1 MGHLCVEGEI
11 LLMPQEALLSSED
24 DRFEEEMDSLHILPM
39 SIIPLATAGLKA
51 ARLVKNSKLEGVV
64 ELFSDEDTGSGHIS
78 PSQLNKVFEFGE
90 HNEQDLGIVNKLC
103 SLPSYDVYS
112 LRIGLRKLGIEVEN
126 HDALKLSDK
135 KAEELTEYM
144 REFTRPLILGVYG
157 DSDKKM
163 DSVADLIQLFASPD
177 QNTARENLHKLSKV
191 LNVEYTEIP
200 LFLEDY
206 GDVYLSLSYYE
217 SHLDQNLPRIK
228 NFLALLKNLQKSD
241 SLQGKEQVVQ
251 TIKQIDKTFETLTS
265 EISQTLELFKI
276 RTADMWKNISPEHFA
291 AMKTL
296 INNYQTRIG
305 GALCALTVKMDTWTK
320 KFPTTNISSPL
331 RYTDFIMLEM
341 RPGLENIQ
349 PINYMDD

>member
-1 MGHLCVEGEI
+1 MS
-11 LLMPQEALLSSED
+11 QEELISSED
-24 DRFEEEMDSLHILPM
+24 DRFQEEMDSLHLLPL
-39 SIIPLATAGLKA
+39 SIIPLATTGLKA

-64 ELFSDEDTGSGHIS
+64 ELFSDVDTGSGHIS
-78 PSQLNKVFEFGE
+78 PSELNKVFEFGE
-90 HNEQDLGIVNKLC
+90 HNEQDIGIVIKLC

-126 HDALKLSDK
+126 HDALKLSAK

-177 QNTARENLHKLSKV
+177 QTTARENLHKLSKV
-191 LNVEYTEIP
+191 LNVEFTEIP

-217 SHLDQNLPRIK
+217 SYLDQNLPRIK
-228 NFLALLKNLQKSD
+228 DFLTLLKNLQKSD
-241 SLQGKEQVVQ
+241 SLHGKTQVVQ
-251 TIKQIDKTFETLTS
+251 TIRQIDKTFETLTA

-276 RTADMWKNISPEHFA
+276 RTADMWENISPERFA
-291 AMKTL
+291 SMKTL
-296 INNYQTRIG
+296 VNNYQTRIG
-305 GALCALTVKMDTWTK
+305 GALCALTVKMDSWTK
-320 KFPTTNISSPL
+320 EFPTTNASSPL
-331 RYTDFIMLEM
+331 RYIDFIMLEM
-341 RPGLENIQ
+341 RPGLDNIQ
-349 PINYMDD
+349 PIHYTDD